1 MTFSGQSAT
10 RQAFWDVASVGHA
23 EEGKQFFVPFL
34 TDMSCGIAGYREG
47 VMDSILRA
55 PSAILMLLEDQG
67 VGEVWVPA
75 ASWAEMW
82 RWQAISRDVPI
93 APEVFAGGPILVDV
107 EPTSDRQR
115 WIRDRSDLSSALGI
129 IEREG
134 CGWVIL
140 QSDDIDF
147 AQMVSR
153 DAKSMGLRVGL
164 RGSMEAATVL
174 MDGDLYCGFPNINR
188 SSLNQ
193 SLTDLMMSWS
203 QDSLNET
210 LNAARAMLSRGV
222 MISTELITLHRT
234 VFVKE
239 SLDTPFLEFNEP
251 ILPHVRWLI
260 QMRRAGGFAA
270 GKSAL
275 FEYSGLREPSRSQVP
290 LLKNGWDR
298 LVECAVTLFLEFEG
312 LRPGS
317 GAPQLAV
324 IPGRGLRE
332 ELALLHVSGVPLQDV
347 LMRASNG
354 MAGQSGSNSRWLA
367 TETYPEDGARFI
379 MSLRPQQ

>member
-1 MTFSGQSAT
+1 
-10 RQAFWDVASVGHA
+10 
-23 EEGKQFFVPFL
+23 
-34 TDMSCGIAGYREG
+34 
-47 VMDSILRA
+47 
-55 PSAILMLLEDQG
+55 
-67 VGEVWVPA
+67 
-75 ASWAEMW
+75 
-82 RWQAISRDVPI
+82 
-93 APEVFAGGPILVDV
+93 
-107 EPTSDRQR
+107 
-115 WIRDRSDLSSALGI
+115 
-129 IEREG
+129 
-134 CGWVIL
+134 
-140 QSDDIDF
+140 
-147 AQMVSR
+147 
-153 DAKSMGLRVGL
+153 
-164 RGSMEAATVL
+164 MEAATVL
-174 MDGDLYCGFPNINR
+174 MDGDLYCGLPNINR

-222 MISTELITLHRT
+222 MISTELITLYRA

-260 QMRRAGGFAA
+260 QMRRTGGFAA

-298 LVECAVTLFLEFEG
+298 LVESAVTLFLEFEG

-332 ELALLHVSGVPLQDV
+332 ELALLHVSGVPVQDV
-347 LMRASNG
+347 LMRASSG
-354 MAGQSGSNSRWLA
+354 MAGRSGSNSRWLA
-367 TETYPEDGARFI
+367 TEACPEDGARFI